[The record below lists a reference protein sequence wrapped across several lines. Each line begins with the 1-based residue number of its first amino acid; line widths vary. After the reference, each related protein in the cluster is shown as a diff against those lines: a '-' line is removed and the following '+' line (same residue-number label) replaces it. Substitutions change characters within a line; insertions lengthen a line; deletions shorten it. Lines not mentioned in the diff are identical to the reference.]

1 MAENT
6 TTTVKPAKQSWF
18 KGLRREYKRIIWPNS
33 ETVAKE
39 SIAVIVISI
48 VIGLLIALVD
58 AVVKYGLDFIV

>member
-6 TTTVKPAKQSWF
+6 TTAVKPQKRSWF
-18 KGLRREYKRIIWPNS
+18 KGLRSEYKKIIWPNS

-39 SIAVIVISI
+39 SIAVIVISV